1 MNDSISRLNTRER
14 LLLIVTMSLVIVLA
28 IAGSAYKAQ
37 EHLSMLDRS
46 IDNAEQDLI
55 NLHSQLMRRESV
67 EAAFS
72 QVIEEH
78 STPMSQEEVHD
89 SLRREIRRLAL
100 IDPTM
105 SDAEQEKVQAN
116 QFLLNIPELREG
128 VLRDDGN
135 GYREYHIR
143 FRIPSCTF
151 LQAIL
156 FISRLDASPLLLRVD
171 ELDIARSH
179 NSLNLSLTL
188 EVTRTILDKIQESET
203 PDGGTSI

>member
-1 MNDSISRLNTRER
+1 
-14 LLLIVTMSLVIVLA
+14 IVTMTLVAVLA
-28 IAGSAYKAQ
+28 IGASAYKAQ

-55 NLHSQLMRRESV
+55 NLHSQLMQRESV
-67 EAAFS
+67 EAAFN

-100 IDPTM
+100 KDPTM

-116 QFLLNIPELREG
+116 QFLLKIPELREG
-128 VLRDDGN
+128 VLRDDGQ
-135 GYREYHIR
+135 GYREYQIR
-143 FRIPSCTF
+143 FRIPSCRF
-151 LQAIL
+151 MSAIL
-156 FISRLDASPLLLRVD
+156 FLSRLEASPLLLRVD
-171 ELDIARSH
+171 ELEITRAHSSR
-179 NSLNLSLTL
+179 NLSLTL
-188 EVTRTILDKIQESET
+188 EVTRIVLDQIQEPET